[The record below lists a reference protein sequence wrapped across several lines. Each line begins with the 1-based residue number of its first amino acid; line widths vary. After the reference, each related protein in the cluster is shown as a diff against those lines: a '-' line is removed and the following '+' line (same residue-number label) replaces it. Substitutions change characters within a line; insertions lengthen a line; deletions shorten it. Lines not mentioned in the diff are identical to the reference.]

1 MYNLYLTPIVSLFL
15 MKEHKNYLEQRKRDK
30 LHKIYVVIIVVVIYV
45 LIAEAVYVIH
55 DSF

>member
-1 MYNLYLTPIVSLFL
+1 MYNVHLTPIVSLFL

-30 LHKIYVVIIVVVIYV
+30 LQKIYVVIIVVVIYV
-45 LIAEAVYVIH
+45 LIAEAVYVFH